1 MFQRKKRM
9 AALVLSLSVLCGTL
23 PAVAIDTQE
32 QKSVVEQ
39 EGTFV
44 EREAALVKPSAPQ
57 QVAATALP
65 NGGIRISWQPV
76 SNASGYRVYRLE
88 KDSWKLLHI
97 VRGSLASEYTDLTT
111 KINRTYTYTVRAYR
125 SGGQTIKLSDYDTT
139 GVSVMTSAILAEPV
153 LMSAVSGGYDR
164 IVVSWNAVGGADG
177 YEIYRKTS
185 ASGKWSNLTGITG
198 LDTTSYTDT
207 EVTCGI
213 TYYYTVRAV
222 GNAEGTPVYSTYHQT
237 GIQGKAVPAMPTV
250 RAAATGSSN
259 IQVSWNAVAGASGY
273 HIYRKTSA
281 GASWSYLNSVSASN
295 TGYTDRGLTTGKTY
309 YYTVAAY
316 RTLSDGSK
324 CVGTYDSTGVS
335 ASPLLAAPKLTS
347 VAMGKKGLVVHWSKV
362 SGAGSYWIYRRAD
375 GVSDWSKIA
384 AVGANVTSYEDSK
397 SLKDGTSYSYTV
409 AGCTSTAVGAYNTTG
424 IRGTYYSYQA
434 ALQNG
439 TLPTNIA
446 LPHVTKQQFGTSGEG
461 RALCAY
467 TVGSGS
473 KHMVLNF
480 AIHGWED
487 HWSHD
492 GYELVRVA
500 CKVLE
505 KLSANASTVSA
516 RGWSVTVIPYAN
528 PDGIVSGYTN
538 NGPGRCSTYRYNNAG
553 SLVKG
558 GVDMNRCFPSGFKV
572 FTNARNYTGSSPL
585 MTKESRALRKL
596 VDDKRGSS
604 TNVFMDI
611 HGWTQQILT
620 NSSGSGFVYSTLHSY
635 FPNNSAGGLG
645 GGYISRY
652 AKSIGYNAC
661 LFEFPR
667 GVTSHSAMVNAGY
680 DTKFVNAV
688 MSMIQN
694 R

>member
-9 AALVLSLSVLCGTL
+9 AALILSMSVLCGTL
-23 PAVAIDTQE
+23 PVSAADTQE
-32 QKSVVEQ
+32 QPSVMEQ
-39 EGTFV
+39 ETETV
-44 EREAALVKPSAPQ
+44 KPAAPENLAAAALPE
-57 QVAATALP
+57 
-65 NGGIRISWQPV
+65 GGIRISWEPV
-76 SNASGYRVYRLE
+76 SNANGYRVYRLE
-88 KDSWKLLHI
+88 EDGWKLLQI
-97 VRGSLASEYTDLTT
+97 VKDGTAAEYADLTT
-111 KINRTYTYTVRAYR
+111 EMNGTYTYTVRAYR
-125 SGGQTIKLSDYDTT
+125 YDGQTIRLSDYDET
-139 GVSVMTSAILAEPV
+139 GVSATTAAVLSEPV
-153 LMSAVSGGYDR
+153 LESAESGGYDR
-164 IVVSWNAVGGADG
+164 IVVTWNGVGCASG

-185 ASGKWSNLTGITG
+185 ASAGWSRLASVTG
-198 LDTTSYTDT
+198 LDTTCYTDVG
-207 EVTCGI
+207 VTCGT
-213 TYYYTVRAV
+213 TYWYTVRAI
-222 GNAEGTPVYSTYHQT
+222 GDLDGTPVYSTYHQT
-237 GIQGKAVPAMPTV
+237 GVQGKAVPAMPSV
-250 RAAATGSSN
+250 QASASGSGS
-259 IQVSWNAVAGASGY
+259 IKVSWNAVPGANGY

-281 GASWSYLNSVSASN
+281 GAVWNYLNSVSASN
-295 TGYTDRGLTTGKTY
+295 TGYTDSGLTTGKTY

-316 RTLSDGSK
+316 RTLSDDSK
-324 CVGTYDSTGVS
+324 CVGPYDTTGVS
-335 ASPLLAAPKLTS
+335 ATPLLAAPKLNS
-347 VAMGKKGLVVHWSKV
+347 VAMGKNGLIVKWSTV
-362 SGAGSYWIYRRAD
+362 SGAGSYWIYRRAS
-375 GVSDWSKIA
+375 GTAEWTKIA
-384 AVGANVTSYEDSK
+384 SVGSGVTSYEDSK
-397 SLKDGTSYSYTV
+397 SLKDGTTYYYTV
-409 AGCTSTAVGAYNTTG
+409 AGCTSSGVGAYDTTG

-434 ALQNG
+434 ALNSG

-446 LPHVTKQQFGTSGEG
+446 LPNVTRQQFGTSGEG

-467 TVGSGS
+467 TVGTGS

-487 HWSHD
+487 HWSRD

-505 KLSANASTVSA
+505 TLSANASTVNA

-553 SLVKG
+553 ALVKG

-572 FTNARNYTGSSPL
+572 YTNARNYTGSSPL
-585 MTKESRALRKL
+585 MTKESRALRSL
-596 VDDKRGSS
+596 VDSKKGSR
-604 TNVFMDI
+604 TNVFIDV

-620 NSSGSGFVYSTLHSY
+620 NSSGSGFVYATLHSY

-652 AKSIGYNAC
+652 AKSVGYNAC

-688 MSMIQN
+688 MSMIRN
-694 R
+694 H